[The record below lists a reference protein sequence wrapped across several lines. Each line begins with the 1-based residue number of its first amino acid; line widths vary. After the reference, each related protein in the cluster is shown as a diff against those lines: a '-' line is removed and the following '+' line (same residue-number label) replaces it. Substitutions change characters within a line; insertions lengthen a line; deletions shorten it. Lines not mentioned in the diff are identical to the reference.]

1 MSRRNIPMND
11 FAEVLFHWQKG
22 QNKTQIAT
30 SLGISRP
37 TVRKYLKAAQK
48 AGLTQDSD
56 AATLAHVLGEIAK
69 VAKPVTEWPSA
80 VRQCLAL
87 HDEQI
92 QSWLGEPDMTAKQ
105 IKRLLDERGEVFSYS
120 SVKRY
125 VRNLKPGARLV
136 TVRIETA
143 PGEQAQVDFGQVTL
157 TFAEGVK
164 KKVWAFVMTLS
175 YSRHRFVRFVERQ
188 DTNTWLECHI
198 RAFEFLGGCA
208 RTILLDNLKA
218 GVVKPDLYDPTLNRA
233 YAELERHYGFIAD
246 PAKVAT
252 PEHKGKV
259 ERSMPIVRQQL
270 VAGRQYR
277 DLADANEKALDWSL
291 TGVGMEKHGT
301 THEEPVLRF
310 ERDERACLI
319 PLPASR
325 FETPLWK
332 ECTVHPDHHVVFDK
346 SYYSVPTRYVGKS
359 VWVRG
364 TFQLTEIFLNGER
377 IKCHARA
384 HKPGTWRTDEN
395 DYPEKAR
402 AFLFAH
408 PTWCR
413 QQAETLGES
422 VSRMVQEILAPHAL
436 KNLRKAQA
444 VLRLADRHGADR
456 LDAAC
461 RHLLLF
467 GSTSRA
473 SLQRLL
479 EKGIPKVPEPPS
491 IPMISVEGAQCLHP
505 AHSFGEVAA

>member
-1 MSRRNIPMND
+1 MND
-11 FAEVLFHWQKG
+11 FAEVIYHWQKG

-37 TVRKYLKAAQK
+37 TVRKYLKVAQA
-48 AGLTQDSD
+48 AGLTENADT
-56 AATLAHVLGEIAK
+56 ATLARVLEEIAK
-69 VAKPVTEWPSA
+69 AAKPVSQWPSA
-80 VRQCLAL
+80 VLKNLTL
-87 HDEQI
+87 HDEAI
-92 QSWLGEPDMTAKQ
+92 RSWLGEPDMTAKQ
-105 IKRLLDERGEVFSYS
+105 IRRLLAEQGDVFSYS

-125 VRNLKPGARLV
+125 VRKLKPGARPV
-136 TVRIETA
+136 TVRLETA
-143 PGEQAQVDFGQVTL
+143 PGEQVQVDFGQVMLQLPDTR
-157 TFAEGVK
+157 

-188 DTNTWLECHI
+188 DTNTWLDCHI
-198 RAFEFLGGCA
+198 RAFEFYGGCP
-208 RTILLDNLKA
+208 RTVLLDNLKA

-233 YAELERHYGFIAD
+233 YAELERHYGFVAD
-246 PAKVAT
+246 PAKVRT

-259 ERSMPIVRQQL
+259 ERSMPTVRQQL

-277 DLADANEKALDWSL
+277 DLAEANEKALAWSM
-291 TGVGMEKHGT
+291 TGIGMEKHGT

-310 ERDERACLI
+310 ERDERSCLI
-319 PLPASR
+319 PLPAGR

-346 SYYSVPTRYVGKS
+346 SYYSVPTRYVGKK

-364 TFQLTEIFLNGER
+364 TFQLTEIFLDGAR

-384 HKPGTWRTDEN
+384 HKAGTWRTDEN
-395 DYPEKAR
+395 DYPEKAK

-422 VSRMVQEILAPHAL
+422 VSLMVNQILAPHSL
-436 KNLRKAQA
+436 MNLRKAQA
-444 VLRLADRHGADR
+444 VLRLADRHGAES

-461 RHLLLF
+461 RHLLRF

-479 EKGIPKVPEPPS
+479 ERGIPKELDLLP
-491 IPMISVEGAQCLHP
+491 IPLISTEGEQCLHP

>member
-37 TVRKYLKAAQK
+37 TVRKYLKVAQA

-56 AATLAHVLGEIAK
+56 SATLARVLAEIAK
-69 VAKPVTEWPSA
+69 VAKPGTARPSA
-80 VRQCLAL
+80 VRECLAL
-87 HDEQI
+87 HDEKI
-92 QSWLGEPDMTAKQ
+92 RAWLDLPDMTAKQ
-105 IKRLLDERGEVFSYS
+105 IKRLLQEQGELFSYS

-125 VRNLKPGARLV
+125 VRTIKPNNRPV

-157 TFAEGVK
+157 HLAEGTK
-164 KKVWAFVMTLS
+164 KKAWAFVMTLS
-175 YSRHRFVRFVERQ
+175 CSRHRFVRFVERQ
-188 DTNTWLECHI
+188 DTNTWLDCHI
-198 RAFEFLGGCA
+198 RAFEFFGGCVK
-208 RTILLDNLKA
+208 TVLLDNLKA
-218 GVVKPDLYDPTLNRA
+218 GVVKPDLYDPTVNRA

-270 VAGRQYR
+270 VAGRQYT
-277 DLADANEKALDWSL
+277 DLADANEKAISWSL
-291 TGVGMEKHGT
+291 NDIGREKHGT
-301 THEEPVLRF
+301 THEAPLLRF
-310 ERDERACLI
+310 ERDEKSCLI

-346 SYYSVPTRYVGKS
+346 SYYSVPTRYVGKT
-359 VWVRG
+359 VWVRA
-364 TFQLTEIFLNGER
+364 TFRFTEIFLNGER

-384 HKPGTWRTDEN
+384 HKAGTWRTDQN
-395 DYPEKAR
+395 DYPEKAK

-422 VSRMVQEILAPHAL
+422 VSRMVQEILEPHAL

-444 VLRLADRHGADR
+444 VLRLADRHGAEK

-461 RHLLLF
+461 CHLLSF

-473 SLQRLL
+473 SLQKLL
-479 EKGIPKVPEPPS
+479 ENGIPKMPEPLP
-491 IPMISVEGAQCLHP
+491 IPMISEEGERCLHP

>member
-1 MSRRNIPMND
+1 MND
-11 FAEVLFHWQKG
+11 FAEVIYHWQKG
-22 QNKTQIAT
+22 QNKTQIAA

-37 TVRKYLKAAQK
+37 TVRKYLKVAQA
-48 AGLTQDSD
+48 AGLTENAD
-56 AATLAHVLGEIAK
+56 AATLARVLEEIAK
-69 VAKPVTEWPSA
+69 AAKPVSQWPSA
-80 VRQCLAL
+80 VLKSLTL
-87 HDEQI
+87 HDATI
-92 QSWLGEPDMTAKQ
+92 RSWLGEPDMTAKQ
-105 IKRLLDERGEVFSYS
+105 IRRLLAEQGDVFSYS

-125 VRNLKPGARLV
+125 VRKLKPSARPV
-136 TVRIETA
+136 TVRLETA
-143 PGEQAQVDFGQVTL
+143 PGEQVQVDFGQVMLQLPDTR
-157 TFAEGVK
+157 

-188 DTNTWLECHI
+188 DTNTWLDCHI
-198 RAFEFLGGCA
+198 RAFEFFGGCP
-208 RTILLDNLKA
+208 RTVLLDNLKA
-218 GVVKPDLYDPTLNRA
+218 GVVKPYLYDPTLNRA
-233 YAELERHYGFIAD
+233 YAELERHYGFVAD
-246 PAKVAT
+246 PAKVRT

-259 ERSMPIVRQQL
+259 ERSMPTVRQQL

-277 DLADANEKALDWSL
+277 DLAEANEKALAWSM
-291 TGVGMEKHGT
+291 TGIGMEKHGT

-310 ERDERACLI
+310 DRDERSCLI

-332 ECTVHPDHHVVFDK
+332 KCTVHPDHHVVFDK
-346 SYYSVPTRYVGKS
+346 SYYSVPTRYVGKE

-364 TFQLTEIFLNGER
+364 TFQLTEIFLDGAR

-384 HKPGTWRTDEN
+384 HKAGTWRTDQN
-395 DYPEKAR
+395 DYPEKAK

-422 VSRMVQEILAPHAL
+422 VSLMVNQILAPHSL
-436 KNLRKAQA
+436 MNLRKAQA
-444 VLRLADRHGADR
+444 VLRLADRHGAES

-461 RHLLLF
+461 RHLLRF

-479 EKGIPKVPEPPS
+479 ERGIPKELELLP
-491 IPMISVEGAQCLHP
+491 IPLISTEGEQCLHP
-505 AHSFGEVAA
+505 AHSFREVAA

>member
-1 MSRRNIPMND
+1 MND
-11 FAEVLFHWQKG
+11 FAEVIYHWQKG

-37 TVRKYLKAAQK
+37 TVRKYLKVAQA
-48 AGLTQDSD
+48 AGLTENAD
-56 AATLAHVLGEIAK
+56 AATLARVLEEIAK
-69 VAKPVTEWPSA
+69 AAKPVSQWPSA
-80 VRQCLAL
+80 VLKSLTL
-87 HDEQI
+87 HDEAI
-92 QSWLGEPDMTAKQ
+92 RSWLGEPDMTAKQ
-105 IKRLLDERGEVFSYS
+105 IRRLLAEQGDIFSYS

-125 VRNLKPGARLV
+125 VRKLKPGARPV
-136 TVRIETA
+136 TVRLETA
-143 PGEQAQVDFGQVTL
+143 PGEQVQVDFGQVMLQLPETR
-157 TFAEGVK
+157 

-188 DTNTWLECHI
+188 DTNTWLDCHI
-198 RAFEFLGGCA
+198 RAFEFFGGCP
-208 RTILLDNLKA
+208 RTVLLDNLKA

-233 YAELERHYGFIAD
+233 YAELERHYGFVAD
-246 PAKVAT
+246 PAKVRT

-259 ERSMPIVRQQL
+259 ERSMPTVRQQL

-277 DLADANEKALDWSL
+277 DLAEANEKALAWSM
-291 TGVGMEKHGT
+291 TGIGMEKHGT

-310 ERDERACLI
+310 DRDERSSLI

-332 ECTVHPDHHVVFDK
+332 KCTVHPDHHVVFDK
-346 SYYSVPTRYVGKS
+346 SYYSVPTRYVGKE

-364 TFQLTEIFLNGER
+364 TFQLTEIFLDGAR

-384 HKPGTWRTDEN
+384 HKAGTWRTDQN
-395 DYPEKAR
+395 DYPEKAK

-422 VSRMVQEILAPHAL
+422 VSLMVNQILAPHSL
-436 KNLRKAQA
+436 MNLRKAQA
-444 VLRLADRHGADR
+444 VLRLADRHGAES

-461 RHLLLF
+461 RHLLRF

-479 EKGIPKVPEPPS
+479 ERGIPKELELLP
-491 IPMISVEGAQCLHP
+491 IPLISTEGEQCLHP